1 MKKYKIVHKITA
13 DFIAEAI
20 VNEDEIDTSINDLK
34 EYKKPNSKFNYTML
48 KGTESVTQTNYE
60 LYDEKPN
67 NSIKNEL
74 ATNDIR
80 PIHLITIGFSTPVNI
95 TDCSFSLTSSVSGSS
110 VTYNASDHLIGISDF
125 AEQIDVSKSSI
136 KLSLSGAEQTYISAV
151 LNENVTN
158 DEVTI
163 YRGLLEMIIQ

>member
-34 EYKKPNSKFNYTML
+34 EYNKPNSKFNFTMV

-67 NSIKNEL
+67 NSDK
-74 ATNDIR
+74 D
-80 PIHLITIGFSTPVNI
+80 S
-95 TDCSFSLTSSVSGSS
+95 
-110 VTYNASDHLIGISDF
+110 ISN
-125 AEQIDVSKSSI
+125 KW
-136 KLSLSGAEQTYISAV
+136 Y
-151 LNENVTN
+151 
-158 DEVTI
+158 
-163 YRGLLEMIIQ
+163 